1 MTTGLGGY
9 LEDKRLLYLDG
20 FECLLESEQPLTT
33 YYIFLEVEK

>member
-1 MTTGLGGY
+1 

-20 FECLLESEQPLTT
+20 FEYLLESEQPSTT